1 MIIYKYIIYHDKY
14 ITTSEF
20 NTLSCTIF
28 DGRLKQAN
36 LALNQILVMFHNML
50 KNRKIA
56 NA

>member
-20 NTLSCTIF
+20 NTLSGTIF

-36 LALNQILVMFHNML
+36 LALNQILVMFHNTL